1 MADQQELELE
11 ALRAIYSEDFINC
24 PPPKVWKVGLLY
36 YLVRTA
42 RQARG
47 PFPSNHH
54 VRGWY

>member
-11 ALRAIYSEDFINC
+11 ALRAIYSEDFTNC

-42 RQARG
+42 RQARS
-47 PFPSNHH
+47 PFSLSHQ
-54 VRGWY
+54 VRSRY

>member
-1 MADQQELELE
+1 MANEQELELE

-42 RQARG
+42 RQASG
-47 PFPSNHH
+47 SFSSSH
-54 VRGWY
+54 